1 MAVNSETGRSEQIIS
16 QFLLKSLH
24 IILDSRI
31 PSLRSHS
38 QDHGASRPKKS
49 DRWFNLVLGDRPA
62 ALDNLNFWHR
72 NIMDP
77 MFIDIILHHQ
87 RPPAASADPYN
98 PSHPMAETVIERWV
112 VHYESLRINNPSS
125 SSGDG
130 SASYK
135 KTYKKSIIL
144 LRSLYS
150 LLRQLPAFRVFRQLT
165 TSTQPYSFDLSYKVS
180 SFSDPFTRE
189 EEKEMMHYTLLPIDT
204 LSGRL
209 SVAVTYRPVLSDF
222 NLDALMSFPPQI
234 ITDYVGS
241 PAADPLRAFPSSM
254 DYNIRATSFPLRG
267 YQSPSSTPLQRPHS
281 WSSGIHRAS
290 SAAHQQFSMSPPP
303 TYPVA
308 PTHSDF
314 RNSSPDVYAPKIA
327 SYRPSP
333 AHRKGMSFDECRL
346 SPPFSPSPSPSPPA
360 YFPGSN
366 PLQARL
372 RSESS
377 PVSIPLPVTGRSSRY
392 VNPPNSSDPNRH
404 VLPPPSPRSFK
415 ADHSSQGSPS
425 ESRSFRKEFYAGLAG
440 QKVCMIHD
448 TVIVSKDSKEDSGR
462 FSGVVSS
469 SGSPRIGFSRSSSR
483 LSFQDDLDDCDFSC
497 PFAVDDVDSL
507 DSQTRFIS

>member
-1 MAVNSETGRSEQIIS
+1 
-16 QFLLKSLH
+16 
-24 IILDSRI
+24 
-31 PSLRSHS
+31 
-38 QDHGASRPKKS
+38 
-49 DRWFNLVLGDRPA
+49 
-62 ALDNLNFWHR
+62 
-72 NIMDP
+72 
-77 MFIDIILHHQ
+77 
-87 RPPAASADPYN
+87 
-98 PSHPMAETVIERWV
+98 MAETVIERWV

-135 KTYKKSIIL
+135 KTYKKSIVL

-150 LLRQLPAFRVFRQLT
+150 LLRPLPAFRVFRQLT

-241 PAADPLRAFPSSM
+241 PAADPLRAFPSSV
-254 DYNIRATSFPLRG
+254 DYKIRATSFPLRG
-267 YQSPSSTPLQRPHS
+267 YQSTSSTSFTPLQRPHS

-290 SAAHQQFSMSPPP
+290 SAAHQQFSMSPP

-308 PTHSDF
+308 PTHSDV
-314 RNSSPDVYAPKIA
+314 RNSSPDVYAQKIA
-327 SYRPSP
+327 NYRSSP

-346 SPPFSPSPSPSPPA
+346 SPPFSPSPSPPPPA

-377 PVSIPLPVTGRSSRY
+377 PVSIPLPVTGRCSRY
-392 VNPPNSSDPNRH
+392 LNPPNFSDPNRH
-404 VLPPPSPRSFK
+404 VLPPPSPRSLK

-425 ESRSFRKEFYAGLAG
+425 ESRSFRKEFYPGLAG

-448 TVIVSKDSKEDSGR
+448 TIIASKDSKEDSGR

-469 SGSPRIGFSRSSSR
+469 SGAEQESFNEGGMKSQMKKPPKAFLPPSMKTGHQSNSKLHFSGLKTKHVLLYWELVQIIRELEGLLPWKLLQKSGFP
-483 LSFQDDLDDCDFSC
+483 DG
-497 PFAVDDVDSL
+497 
-507 DSQTRFIS
+507 